1 MALPGIRTVLKDRFY
16 TIQRTD
22 TAIGP
27 RVLAIG
33 YRSTANGTNGVSDLD
48 PYFATNEQDVITSFG
63 LGSDLHKAFLELASG
78 GAPRIYLVALPAETT
93 DSQLIN
99 NTGGIFDAAFDA
111 AESALP
117 DIIVPYGRGANSRDW
132 DDWATPATP
141 GGADKFGFY
150 ADNSSNGTTSMAKL
164 VADKVQV
171 ISDRSNPCFAVM
183 GVKPY
188 VAYEQGGLGGLNSGK
203 MITSQVATHLA
214 FPNLYDHN
222 LVGNTNGSYLTV
234 VAAELR
240 PVGFPIEFGWANGA
254 ATYAGMVS
262 QIDPWISTTGRITPQ
277 VELIRYA
284 PNRTQQ
290 EALIDK
296 GLVPLALD
304 YTRAPTWVD
313 GRTFGRD
320 VSDYVRITT
329 LRIIQATTAMI
340 RQVARPFI
348 GKPASLENRNGLET
362 AITSGLRNLQ
372 LLGALLGSDF
382 VVTYIPRENRA
393 EIDLVLQPAFE
404 IRNIDISVSV
414 QL

>member
-1 MALPGIRTVLKDRFY
+1 MALPGIRTALKDRFY

-33 YRSTANGTNGVSDLD
+33 YRSTADGTNGVADLD

-78 GAPRIYLVALPAETT
+78 GAPRIYLVSLPAAST
-93 DSQLIN
+93 DSQLVN
-99 NTGGIFDAAFDA
+99 NTGGLFDSAFDA
-111 AESALP
+111 AEAALP
-117 DIIVPYGRGANSRDW
+117 DIIVPYGRGANFRDW

-150 ADNSSNGTTSMAKL
+150 ADNSTSGTTSLAKL

-183 GVKPY
+183 GIKPY
-188 VAYEQGGLGGLNSGK
+188 VAYEQGGTGGSTAGK
-203 MITSQVATHLA
+203 MTPSQVATHLGLA
-214 FPNLYDHN
+214 NLYDHN
-222 LVGNTNGSYLTV
+222 STGNTNGSYLTV
-234 VAAELR
+234 VASEVR

-254 ATYAGMVS
+254 ATYAGMIAG
-262 QIDPWISTTGRITPQ
+262 IDPWIATTGRIAPN
-277 VELIRYA
+277 VELVRYS
-284 PNRTQQ
+284 PHRTQQ

-296 GLVPLALD
+296 GIVPLGLD
-304 YTRAPTWVD
+304 YTRAPTWID

-329 LRIIQATTAMI
+329 LRIVQLTTGMI
-340 RQVARPFI
+340 RAATRSFI

-362 AITSGLRNLQ
+362 AITSALRNLQ
-372 LLGALLGSDF
+372 FLGALLGSDF

-404 IRNIDISVSV
+404 IRNIDITVSV